1 MIDMPVKNDV
11 LREEYQ
17 LFQRA
22 GWIATG
28 RALTIMSL
36 YALYRNWLRVF

>member
-22 GWIATG
+22 GWV
-28 RALTIMSL
+28 RVMTIMSL
-36 YALYRNWLRVF
+36 YALYRNWLQVF